1 MYNRTDSGWLESTY
15 LAVATSTS
23 ILKLIFLTAYCFCF
37 DSHLNGCVVA
47 IFVVVFSVVIPTV
60 ILIFVVV
67 VVITTF
73 TFVVGITVGFFSLLL
88 LLIFIY
94 GLFV

>member
-15 LAVATSTS
+15 LAAATSTS
-23 ILKLIFLTAYCFCF
+23 ILKLIFPTAYCFFF
-37 DSHLNGCVVA
+37 DSDLNGCVA
-47 IFVVVFSVVIPTV
+47 IFVVVFSVVISTV

-67 VVITTF
+67 VVIATF
-73 TFVVGITVGFFSLLL
+73 TFIVGISVGFFSLLL